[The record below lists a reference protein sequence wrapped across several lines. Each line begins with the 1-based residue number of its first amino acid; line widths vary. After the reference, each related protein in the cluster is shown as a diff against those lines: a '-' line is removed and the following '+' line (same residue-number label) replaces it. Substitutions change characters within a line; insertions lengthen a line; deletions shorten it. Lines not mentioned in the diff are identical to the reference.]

1 MAVRHVISGGT
12 KVSGNSTA
20 DDWTLANCYPTV
32 ATAIAAAGIAAG
44 DELILEHMQTH
55 EVAAMISKSL
65 GIVGAYTI
73 RGRFAR
79 VNNLVEPESVISG
92 SSESGS
98 LFLFNDTVNRA
109 DIEFRDLKFTKSV
122 AHTDATR
129 PYVLHASQKTGDIT
143 LTRCWIKGV
152 SVSIAGATAYE
163 LGAIS
168 YAATP
173 TAPATISYNYLT
185 FEDITGTFGT
195 GGACLLSNNG
205 YAAGTYKYTG
215 LVMHRLSVTSG
226 GSHYYFRVD
235 STGNCT
241 VDGFDAEDVV
251 GVSTNTLGFG
261 SFFTRSGTGFFRA
274 KDIKLKNILHT
285 APYCDAAFSISSPHK
300 IDNVLGIN
308 VRLDSTTHNGTSGIG
323 CLVAAFAG
331 KLGETSNVRAYRC
344 LSKFGTAVYYSNGAR
359 GIVDNVWAEECECGN
374 GIFYKGG
381 DGDVS
386 WSNLVA
392 VNNVHV
398 DNIGDTSASLVFYGH
413 NGGSVYTRNAVLGVR
428 NLISVGNTIFPGSI
442 PVSFAEIIGTYTL
455 DVVARNLTV
464 RETSS
469 TGVSIRIGTVN
480 VDLNIADSNLA
491 GTISNAGLGSLTE
504 SGTTDADVVII
515 GGLSM
520 DTELDDRWPVASRMA
535 A

>member
-1 MAVRHVISGGT
+1 MAVRHVKIGGT

-55 EVAAMISKSL
+55 DVAAMIAKSL

-79 VNNLVEPESVISG
+79 INNLIEPTSVISG
-92 SSESGS
+92 SSASGS

-109 DIEFRDLKFTKSV
+109 DIEFRDIKFTKSV
-122 AHTDATR
+122 THTDATR
-129 PYVLHASQKTGDIT
+129 PYVLHTAQKTGDIT
-143 LTRCWIKGV
+143 LTRCWIKEV
-152 SVSIAGATAYE
+152 TVSIAGATAYE

-168 YAATP
+168 YAASP

-205 YAAGTYKYTG
+205 YAAGTYNYTG
-215 LVMHRLSVTSG
+215 LVMRRLSVTAG
-226 GSHYYFRVD
+226 GACYYFRVD

-241 VDGFDAEDVV
+241 VNGFDAEDVA
-251 GVSTNTLGFG
+251 GVSSHTSGFG
-261 SFFTRSGTGFFRA
+261 SMFNRSGAGFFRA
-274 KDIKLKNILHT
+274 RNIRLKNILHT
-285 APYCDAAFSISSPHK
+285 APYCDAAFNVYSPHD

-323 CLVAAFAG
+323 CLVAAYLG
-331 KLGETSNVRAYRC
+331 KLGSTRNVRAYRC
-344 LSKFGTAVYYSNGAR
+344 LSKFGTAVYYSNGAN
-359 GIVDNVWAEECECGN
+359 GIIDNVWAEECECGN

-381 DGDVS
+381 DGDVA

-392 VNNVHV
+392 VNNTQV
-398 DNIGDTSASLVFYGH
+398 DVIGDTGAAFVFHGH
-413 NGGSVYTRNAVLGVR
+413 NGGSVYARNCKIGVR
-428 NLISVGNTIFPGSI
+428 NFISVGSTMFAGAK
-442 PVSFAEIIGTYTL
+442 PVSFSETVGTYTL
-455 DVVARNLTV
+455 DVVARNLTIRDV
-464 RETSS
+464 SS
-469 TGVSIRIGTVN
+469 GGDSIRIGTVN
-480 VDLNIADSNLA
+480 VDLDIADSNLA
-491 GTISNAGLGSLTE
+491 GTIDNAGTGAVTE
-504 SGTTDADVVII
+504 SGTTDSDVVII

-520 DTELDDRWPVASRMA
+520 DTELDDRWPVAYRVA
-535 A
+535 T